1 MPLRIDD
8 LGVKNYT
15 NAKRINIKPNPTG
28 DSTLERTPEQD
39 EFTLRQNKYTR
50 EAIGLAAGLFALGAL
65 FGTAVQ
71 AKADGVE
78 PDYTIYTK
86 SLKIGPLME
95 KGDDYLH
102 SQYEDAIDELID
114 ESEDDEESE
123 EYPNE
128 VQIGPVDEDAHFV
141 PFE

>member
-1 MPLRIDD
+1 MSLRIDD
-8 LGVKNYT
+8 LGVSSCT
-15 NAKRINIKPNPTG
+15 HAKRVDIKPNPIG
-28 DSTLERTPEQD
+28 NSTLERTPEQD

-86 SLKIGPLME
+86 SLKAEPLME
-95 KGDDYLH
+95 KGDDYLY

-114 ESEDDEESE
+114 EIEADKEAGKYQEE
-123 EYPNE
+123 
-128 VQIGPVDEDAHFV
+128 QIAPMDEDTHFV
-141 PFE
+141 SFE

>member
-15 NAKRINIKPNPTG
+15 HAKRVDIKPNPVG
-28 DSTLERTPEQD
+28 NSTLERTPEQD

-86 SLKIGPLME
+86 SLNTEPLME

-114 ESEDDEESE
+114 ESEDDEESK